1 MYINKVTILGN
12 LTRDPELKSL
22 PSGIKVVTFS
32 IVTNRAWKDQNGAK
46 KESAE
51 FHNVVSFGKPAEIIA
66 QYSRKGSLLYVEG
79 RLQTRSWDANDG
91 TKKYRTEI
99 VLENFQ
105 FGPKPA
111 IQGGEGTRVY
121 RKDEDKAEAPKADT
135 DIGLDS
141 IEYPSDESNLEDI
154 PF

>member
-1 MYINKVTILGN
+1 M
-12 LTRDPELKSL
+12 
-22 PSGIKVVTFS
+22 
-32 IVTNRAWKDQNGAK
+32 
-46 KESAE
+46 
-51 FHNVVSFGKPAEIIA
+51 
-66 QYSRKGSLLYVEG
+66 YVEG

-111 IQGGEGTRVY
+111 TQGGEGTRVY
-121 RKDEDKAEAPKADT
+121 RKDDDKAEAPKADT